1 MKRKK
6 SDEPLNIYELEDL
19 YRPTDD
25 IFNEDSNLYSRLK
38 KVIYYKLDE
47 TERRIILC
55 YAHTGNLRDTAK
67 IFKVSTSTIYGYIKN
82 IKTKI
87 KFNLTQ

>member
-1 MKRKK
+1 MKKRNIEEEK
-6 SDEPLNIYELEDL
+6 LNIYQLEDL
-19 YRPTDD
+19 YRPSDD
-25 IFNEDSNLYSRLK
+25 IFNDDSNLYSRLK
-38 KVIYYKLDE
+38 KILFYKLDD

-67 IFKVSTSTIYGYIKN
+67 LFKLSTSTIFGYIRN

-87 KFNLTQ
+87 KDNL